1 MENRGSSKNEENC
14 HGIDS
19 SPTCGSTPQRNESRI
34 SKRYLN
40 IYMHS
45 SIIHKSQLVEATQV
59 STNRRLGKENVVHTR
74 NGILLSLEK
83 EENSDTRYN
92 TDEP

>member
-1 MENRGSSKNEENC
+1 
-14 HGIDS
+14 
-19 SPTCGSTPQRNESRI
+19 
-34 SKRYLN
+34 
-40 IYMHS
+40 MHS